1 MTIKIT
7 KEAVMASLEV
17 LNANR
22 SVLGKA
28 PHPDSVVTHNIITL
42 CKQFTESELRLAC
55 ALVGN
60 IERMVWEMEQEKKNE
75 TTI

>member
-17 LNANR
+17 LNSKRLAMGEASR
-22 SVLGKA
+22 S
-28 PHPDSVVTHNIITL
+28 DSVVTHNIVTL
-42 CKQFTESELRLAC
+42 CTQFTEDELRLAC

-60 IERMVWEMEQEKKNE
+60 IARAVWEMEQEKKNE
-75 TTI
+75 TAI